1 MRWNKLERRMAVYK
15 RRYAAYTGSLTPEW
29 SRFFVLT
36 RYAFADLFESRFF
49 VLLLILTL
57 VPTLFFAAYIFI
69 ANNNAVQLLLPMRS
83 AGMFSVEA
91 KFFTLI
97 LIVQTQAAF
106 LLNCWVGPVLI
117 AGDLTNGALPLF
129 LSRPFGRAEYV
140 LGKLAVLA
148 LLLSGVTWV
157 PSLLL
162 FSLEAGLAK
171 GDWIWS
177 NIWMVIPILLCS
189 AIWILML
196 SLLSLA
202 VSAWVKLRI
211 VATGV
216 IFITFFI
223 PAGLGEM
230 FNSIMGT
237 YWGRLLNFSYMFR
250 LIVAKGFGERPALLG
265 VFGWNEIPVPVA
277 WGVLIFVCLLSLV
290 ILNARLR
297 AREAVRG

>member
-1 MRWNKLERRMAVYK
+1 MAVYK
-15 RRYAAYTGSLTPEW
+15 RRYNSYTGSLTAGL

-36 RYAFADLFESRFF
+36 KYAFADLFKSRFF
-49 VLLLILTL
+49 VILLVFCI
-57 VPTLFFAAYIFI
+57 VPCLFFAGYIFV
-69 ANNNAVQLLLPMRS
+69 ANNKTLQLLMQLRT
-83 AGMFSVEA
+83 ADFFKVESQY
-91 KFFTLI
+91 FVFMMLS
-97 LIVQTQAAF
+97 QTQAAF

-129 LSRPFGRAEYV
+129 LSRPFSRADYV
-140 LGKLAVLA
+140 LGKLAVLG
-148 LLLSGVTWV
+148 LLLSAVTWI
-157 PSLLL
+157 PCLLL
-162 FSLEAGLAK
+162 FSLQSGLAMD
-171 GDWIWS
+171 GWIWS
-177 NIWMVIPILLCS
+177 HLWMVIPIVLCS

-216 IFITFFI
+216 IFITFFV
-223 PAGLGEM
+223 PAGFGEM
-230 FNSIMGT
+230 FNAIMST
-237 YWGRLLNFSYMFR
+237 KWGMLLNFSYMFR
-250 LIVAKGFGERPALLG
+250 LILVKAFHEREGLVGRA
-265 VFGWNEIPVPVA
+265 WDEIPVAAA

>member
-1 MRWNKLERRMAVYK
+1 MAVYK
-15 RRYAAYTGSLTPEW
+15 RRYNCYTGSLSPEW

-36 RYAFADLFESRFF
+36 KYAFADLFKSRFF
-49 VLLLILTL
+49 VILLVLCI
-57 VPTLFFAAYIFI
+57 VPCLFFAGYIFI
-69 ANNNAVQLLLPMRS
+69 ANNQTVQLLMQLRS
-83 AGMFSVEA
+83 ADLFSVEA
-91 KFFTLI
+91 QYFI
-97 LIVQTQAAF
+97 VIMMVQTQAAF

-129 LSRPFGRAEYV
+129 LSRPFSRADYV

-148 LLLSGVTWV
+148 LLLSAVTWI
-157 PSLLL
+157 PCLLL
-162 FSLEAGLAK
+162 FSLQAGLAMN
-171 GDWIWS
+171 GWIWTHL
-177 NIWMVIPILLCS
+177 WMVVPIVLCS

-196 SLLSLA
+196 SLMSLA

-216 IFITFFI
+216 IFISFFI

-250 LIVAKGFGERPALLG
+250 LILAKGFREHSGLLG
-265 VFGWNEIPVPVA
+265 TIGWHEIPVTAA

-297 AREAVRG
+297 ARETVRG